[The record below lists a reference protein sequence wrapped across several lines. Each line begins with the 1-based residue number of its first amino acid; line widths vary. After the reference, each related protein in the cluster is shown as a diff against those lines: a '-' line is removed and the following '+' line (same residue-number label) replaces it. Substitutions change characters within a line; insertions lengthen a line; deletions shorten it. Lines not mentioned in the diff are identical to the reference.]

1 MNARPTCQS
10 EHCSFVVRLV
20 GFAAMK
26 QSYTRSISFVAALIL
41 SIVARAQEPPRVTPM
56 TPDVIDKYEQTLPSA
71 DFIRRDAM
79 VPMRDGTKLYT
90 VMVMKKGAAKGP
102 ILLSRTPYDAHH
114 STHRVE
120 SQRFADILEVMDAEF
135 VDDGYIRVFQD
146 IRGLHRSEGAWVL
159 NRPLAGPV
167 NDTGIDESTD
177 AYDTIDWLVKNV
189 PESNGNVGVIGSSYL
204 GFTTLMAEINPHP
217 ALKAA
222 VPQSPMVDGWMGDDW
237 FHNGAFRI
245 SAFDYVVGLSTK
257 KGEGGGEFALGNGD
271 DYTRYLEAGSAADF
285 AKMLGIESIT
295 GVRKFL
301 DNPAYTD
308 FWSLQ
313 AVDKW
318 LAAQPLKVPTLL
330 EVGQWDQEDSYGAPA
345 AYRALEPK
353 DKNNDMVSLHIG
365 PWRHSGA
372 NHYGYDL
379 GALIF
384 TGDTA
389 REWRLQ
395 YVKPF
400 FDHWLKGGPD
410 PKTPPVL
417 TYATGINK
425 WQTSTH
431 WPMGT
436 ARPIYLAAGGAATF
450 ERPKASGHEE
460 YISDPAKPVPFIP
473 RPINSGDPSQWKPWL
488 IRDQRFVS
496 ERPDVASWKTQPLD
510 KAVHIMG
517 APQVE
522 LFASTT
528 GTDSDW
534 VVKLIDV
541 YPSDAPEDAGQGG
554 KPSMAGY
561 ELPIGIEIFRG
572 RYLKSFAAP
581 APLKA
586 GKVERYSWTLPNVD
600 HVFLP
605 GHRIMVQIQSSLFP
619 LYDRNP
625 QTYVDNIMYARPGDY
640 KKAMQSVWFGGGSS
654 SAVVLPVVP

>member
-1 MNARPTCQS
+1 MKT
-10 EHCSFVVRLV
+10 SFTRFTSLVALGLVVSTS
-20 GFAAMK
+20 AAMAD
-26 QSYTRSISFVAALIL
+26 QSS
-41 SIVARAQEPPRVTPM
+41 RVTPM

-71 DFIRRDAM
+71 DFVRRDAM

-90 VMVMKKGAAKGP
+90 VVVMKKGTSNGP

-114 STHRVE
+114 STHRVL
-120 SQRFADILEVMDAEF
+120 SQRIVDILEVMDAEF
-135 VDDGYIRVFQD
+135 AEDGYIRVYQD
-146 IRGLHRSEGAWVL
+146 LRGLHRSEGTYVL
-159 NRPLAGPV
+159 NRPLAGPL

-189 PESNGNVGVIGSSYL
+189 PESNGKVGIIGSSYL

-237 FHNGAFRI
+237 FHNGAFRV
-245 SAFDYVVGLSTK
+245 SSLDFAVGQATNK
-257 KGEGGGEFALGNGD
+257 AEGGGEFALGGGD
-271 DYTRYLEAGSAADF
+271 DYTRYLEAGSMADF
-285 AKMLGIESIT
+285 AKMLGIEQYP

-301 DNPAYTD
+301 ENPAYTE

-318 LAAQPLKVPTLL
+318 LAARPLTVPTML

-345 AYRALEPK
+345 VYRALEPK
-353 DKNNDMVSLHIG
+353 DTRNDMVSLVIG

-379 GALIF
+379 GSLTF

-389 REWRLQ
+389 REWRVQ

-400 FDHWLKGGPD
+400 FDHWLKGAPD
-410 PKTPPVL
+410 PHTPPVL
-417 TYATGINK
+417 TYATGVNK
-425 WQTSTH
+425 WNTSPR
-431 WPMGT
+431 WPMGV
-436 ARPIYLAAGGAATF
+436 ASPIYLAANGAATF
-450 ERPKASGHEE
+450 ERPAEGGHYE
-460 YISDPAKPVPFIP
+460 YVSDPAHPVPFIP
-473 RPINSGDPSQWKPWL
+473 RPIDMNDPTQWKPWL
-488 IRDQRFVS
+488 VQDQRFVS
-496 ERPDVASWKTQPLD
+496 DRPDVAAWKSAPLD
-510 KAVHIMG
+510 QAVHIMG
-517 APQVE
+517 APEVD
-522 LFASTT
+522 LYASTT
-528 GTDSDW
+528 GTDGDW

-541 YPSDAPEDAGQGG
+541 YPNDTPEPASQGA
-554 KPSMAGY
+554 KPSMAGL
-561 ELPIGIEIFRG
+561 ELPVGIEIFRG

-586 GKVERYSWTLPNVD
+586 GRVEHYRWALPNVD

-625 QTYVDNIMYARPGDY
+625 QTYVENIMYAKPGDY
-640 KKAMQSVWFGGGSS
+640 RKATQSIWFGGQ
-654 SAVVLPVVP
+654 SATAVQLPVVR